1 LGFLDAEVSVTFVDD
16 AAIADLA
23 GRFGRVAEPTDVLA
37 FSMLEGDGAEFRG
50 SSLGDVVI
58 SVETGERQARE
69 RGVSIDREVRDL
81 VIHGVL
87 HLVGM
92 DHVKP
97 SDARSMRELEDHL
110 RWEIL
115 RLE

>member
-58 SVETGERQARE
+58 SV
-69 RGVSIDREVRDL
+69 
-81 VIHGVL
+81 
-87 HLVGM
+87 
-92 DHVKP
+92 
-97 SDARSMRELEDHL
+97 ARSMRELEDHL